1 MYICTHYH
9 FICKAL
15 NSIQGCGLDG
25 VIIDFWVQQIPKFTG
40 FELGTSCME
49 HWYVTQW
56 FKGNC
61 IAY

>member
-25 VIIDFWVQQIPKFTG
+25 VIIEIFEYNKFQSSQV
-40 FELGTSCME
+40 L
-49 HWYVTQW
+49 
-56 FKGNC
+56 N
-61 IAY
+61 